1 MSPVRGQGSHQLAAL
16 AAANAL
22 IVVPEDVTE
31 VPKGATVRV
40 IPL

>member
-1 MSPVRGQGSHQLAAL
+1 VQRQGSHQFAAL

-31 VPKGATVRV
+31 LPEGATVEV